1 MGMVKGFADD
11 LINEI
16 PDMIDM
22 VSVMQIDYEYC
33 KSCLKKLEAIRDALP
48 EGYLRTITGYGK
60 DKHYLYL
67 PPADPEGTGTMTY
80 LEESQQ
86 ELIEALTFKKQLFED
101 ISKIYDKLALISI
114 SFNIYVPFKEY
125 AKELVKL
132 IENSA
137 LVIIT
142 RRKLSPDKIRHNR
155 TKKALKTY
163 YS

>member
-1 MGMVKGFADD
+1 MIKGFADD

-16 PDMIDM
+16 PDMIDR

-33 KSCLKKLEAIRDALP
+33 KSCPKKLEAIRDALS
-48 EGYLRTITGYGK
+48 EGYLRTITGFGK
-60 DKHYLYL
+60 DRHYLYL
-67 PPADPEGTGTMTY
+67 PPADPEGTGTLTY
-80 LEESQQ
+80 LDESQQ
-86 ELIEALTFKKQLFED
+86 ELIEALTIKKQLFED

-114 SFNIYVPFKEY
+114 SFNIYIPIKEY
-125 AKELVKL
+125 AKELAKV

-142 RRKLSPDKIRHNR
+142 RRKLSQDKIRHSR